1 MMKEE
6 LSRDGEYTRAFHP
19 LRLGG
24 SASMLAYV
32 HPEWTGDL
40 VEIGTIEEGMRES
53 VNESECDL
61 VARRFQGLVQQGTLP
76 MRHRAVGQSVHDQ
89 ERRRV
94 LGHVSDRTGGPDTI
108 RYS

>member
-1 MMKEE
+1 MTVSFRIENRIVHALAFAAARWFFSFQMMKEE

-61 VARRFQGLVQQGTLP
+61 VARRFQGLVQQDTLP
-76 MRHRAVGQSVHDQ
+76 M
-89 ERRRV
+89 
-94 LGHVSDRTGGPDTI
+94 GH
-108 RYS
+108 